1 MGFPV
6 DIKLPSSARYY
17 KFIETSKRFNSNYD
31 ITWSFEYK
39 LPNSNIPDS
48 SNYQLGF
55 STFITNLSAPL
66 SSLPGQYLGDQDP
79 SLSLSAVS
87 LLTEGA
93 APTDLTTESGNII
106 LVQGGS
112 LSGEIVKIAFDS
124 TGMYAL
130 SARDERTGVG
140 PHLINRESLVVR
152 DVSHNVRANSPLST
166 ISNVFS
172 SIPTDNFR
180 TLRFRYVNLG
190 QKIHI
195 DFKDSDTTQF
205 TLLTTINIEPRL
217 ENFNNLNNMYCGF
230 SLSTPVSTLDTGL
243 SAKDFFLRNFNVEG
257 FIGDEVLTETVM
269 TPPLSV
275 NPNTPYT
282 TVTNI
287 TAA

>member
-6 DIKLPSSARYY
+6 DIKLPSNARYY

-48 SNYQLGF
+48 DNYQLGF

-66 SSLPGQYLGDQDP
+66 SSLPGQFLGDQD
-79 SLSLSAVS
+79 SAVSLSAVS
-87 LLTEGA
+87 LLTETPA
-93 APTDLTTESGNII
+93 SLLTEGGNTI

-130 SARDERTGVG
+130 SGRDERPGVG

-152 DVSHNVRANSPLST
+152 DVLRNVRANSPLST
-166 ISNVFS
+166 ISNIFS
-172 SIPTDNFR
+172 SIPTDTFR

-195 DFKDSDTTQF
+195 DFRDSNTTQF

-217 ENFNNLNNMYCGF
+217 EAFDNLNNMYCGF

-257 FIGDEVLTETVM
+257 FVGDEILTETVI

>member
-6 DIKLPSSARYY
+6 DIKLPSNARYY

-39 LPNSNIPDS
+39 LPNSNIPDND
-48 SNYQLGF
+48 NYQLGF

-66 SSLPGQYLGDQDP
+66 SSLPGQFLGDQD
-79 SLSLSAVS
+79 SAISLSAVS
-87 LLTEGA
+87 LLTET
-93 APTDLTTESGNII
+93 PESLLTEGGNTI

-130 SARDERTGVG
+130 SGRDERPGVG

-152 DVSHNVRANSPLST
+152 DVLRNVRANSPLST

-172 SIPTDNFR
+172 SIPTDTFR

-195 DFKDSDTTQF
+195 DFRDSNTTQF

-217 ENFNNLNNMYCGF
+217 EAFDNLNNMYCGF

-243 SAKDFFLRNFNVEG
+243 SAKNFFLRNFNVEG
-257 FIGDEVLTETVM
+257 FAGDEILTETVI